1 MAVWLGPGE
10 LRACRW
16 KGRCGSGGH
25 RRAGCGW
32 LGGWSAGGRG
42 WGEEL
47 SSVAIPGPPL
57 EEAFTG
63 PGWRTHCAARPF
75 VAEPSLLLPSP
86 CSVASVL
93 CFRHLMKKP

>member
-1 MAVWLGPGE
+1 M
-10 LRACRW
+10 
-16 KGRCGSGGH
+16 
-25 RRAGCGW
+25 
-32 LGGWSAGGRG
+32 
-42 WGEEL
+42 
-47 SSVAIPGPPL
+47 AIPGPPL